1 MGPKRN
7 KNVPSDSGISDEERF
22 SAAEMLTYMERKNSV
37 LIDYSDGMKG
47 GGKKPTTEEIVK
59 FMRNDL
65 HLKDEDVVDTL
76 FHTVVDRIVIGCASE
91 KVAEELHGRLDSDG
105 GVRWGAL
112 GKWVKGF
119 RTDLPMV
126 EVVVKNVSPAVNAEM
141 IRKEIESHFCKEVGD
156 KVEKLDKGRLADFNM
171 HALYI
176 HAKLRMQA
184 QTVIVIRRLTGDRF
198 INRDKQC

>member
-1 MGPKRN
+1 
-7 KNVPSDSGISDEERF
+7 
-22 SAAEMLTYMERKNSV
+22 
-37 LIDYSDGMKG
+37 
-47 GGKKPTTEEIVK
+47 
-59 FMRNDL
+59 MRNDL